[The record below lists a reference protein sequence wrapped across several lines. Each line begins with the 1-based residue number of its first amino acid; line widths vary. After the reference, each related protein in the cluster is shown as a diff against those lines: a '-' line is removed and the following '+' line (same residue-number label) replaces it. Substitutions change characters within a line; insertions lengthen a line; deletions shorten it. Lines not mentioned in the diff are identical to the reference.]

1 MKEHDFF
8 KQQQNFKKMI
18 SQMNTKDAMQY
29 LIHMRLFKDEED
41 CIQHLKRFS
50 NVEDAMKEL
59 FSKDCM
65 FPGFDEEYSMI
76 NKHQMLD
83 SILTLACRS
92 DKLPYRYFDNIS
104 EDCSFLNGDYE
115 YEESNWYLAH
125 EMLPSFIDQIEQT
138 CTYFHYDT
146 IDDLKYLYAT
156 DLLSYYLC
164 YIEAYETENKTD
176 MELLKRIKKMF
187 PKQKIP
193 SFKNMKLKQIDTMIL
208 EASMQLTSYGNDG
221 YYDETTKSF
230 YTDDDMMYMDIDEED
245 EIYRIELD
253 KKEILKRF
261 IDRLNPNRYDTDYLY
276 NCFYG
281 RKAFR
286 NCKDAFRK
294 YNILKDYE
302 CYEQNEITLACIG
315 WCIKYGYSY
324 KDLQV
329 DIKQL
334 KR

>member
-8 KQQQNFKKMI
+8 KQQENFGKMI
-18 SQMNTKDAMQY
+18 SQMKSENAIQY
-29 LIHMRLFKDEED
+29 LIDMHLFKDEED
-41 CIQHLKRFS
+41 CIQYLIRFS

-59 FSKDCM
+59 YSKDCV
-65 FPGFDEEYSMI
+65 FPGFDEDYSI
-76 NKHQMLD
+76 IRKNQMLD
-83 SILTLACRS
+83 SILTIACRS

-146 IDDLKYLYAT
+146 IDDLKYLYTT
-156 DLLSYYLC
+156 DLLNYYLC
-164 YIEAYETENKTD
+164 YIKTYGTENETD
-176 MELLKRIKKMF
+176 MKLLNRMKQLF

-193 SFKNMKLKQIDTMIL
+193 PFKNLKLKQIDTMML
-208 EASMQLTSYGNDG
+208 EATMHETSYGNNG

-230 YTDDDMMYMDIDEED
+230 YSNDDMMYMDINEED
-245 EIYRIELD
+245 ELYRIELD

-261 IDRLNPNRYDTDYLY
+261 IDRLDSNRYDTEYLY

-294 YNILKDYE
+294 YKILNDYE
-302 CYEQNEITLACIG
+302 CYEQNEIILACIG

-324 KDLQV
+324 TDLKV
-329 DIKQL
+329 DIRLL

>member
-8 KQQQNFKKMI
+8 EQQARFGKMI
-18 SQMNTKDAMQY
+18 SQMDTKDAMQY
-29 LIHMRLFKDEED
+29 LIDMHLFKDEED
-41 CIQHLKRFS
+41 CIQYLSRFS

-59 FSKDCM
+59 YSKDCV
-65 FPGFDEEYSMI
+65 FPGFDEDYSI
-76 NKHQMLD
+76 IRKNQMLD
-83 SILTLACRS
+83 SILTIVCRS

-104 EDCSFLNGDYE
+104 EDCSFLNGNYE

-146 IDDLKYLYAT
+146 IDDLTYLYTT
-156 DLLSYYLC
+156 DLLNYYLC
-164 YIEAYETENKTD
+164 YIKKYETENKTD
-176 MELLKRIKKMF
+176 IELLKRIKKMF

-193 SFKNMKLKQIDTMIL
+193 PFKNMKIEPIDTMML
-208 EASMQLTSYGNDG
+208 EATMEETSYGNNG

-245 EIYRIELD
+245 ELYRIELD

-261 IDRLNPNRYDTDYLY
+261 IDRLESDRYDTEYLY

-294 YNILKDYE
+294 YKILKDYE
-302 CYEQNEITLACIG
+302 RYEQNEIALACIG

-324 KDLQV
+324 TDLKV
-329 DIKQL
+329 DIQLL

>member
-8 KQQQNFKKMI
+8 EQQVSFGKMI
-18 SQMNTKDAMQY
+18 SQMNAKDAMQY
-29 LIHMRLFKDEED
+29 LIDMHLFKDEED
-41 CIQHLKRFS
+41 CIQYLERYS

-59 FSKDCM
+59 YSKDYM
-65 FPGFDEEYSMI
+65 FPGFDEDYSI
-76 NKHQMLD
+76 IRKHQMLD
-83 SILTLACRS
+83 SILTIACRS

-125 EMLPSFIDQIEQT
+125 EMLPSFIDQIEET
-138 CTYFHYDT
+138 CTYFHYDK
-146 IDDLKYLYAT
+146 IDDLTYLYTT
-156 DLLSYYLC
+156 DLLNYYLC
-164 YIEAYETENKTD
+164 YIEKYETENKTD
-176 MELLKRIKKMF
+176 IELLKRIKKMF

-193 SFKNMKLKQIDTMIL
+193 PFKNKELKQIDTMIL
-208 EASMQLTSYGNDG
+208 ELTMEETSYGNNG

-245 EIYRIELD
+245 ELYRIELD

-261 IDRLNPNRYDTDYLY
+261 IDRLDSNRYDTEYLY
-276 NCFYG
+276 HCYYG

-294 YNILKDYE
+294 YKVLKDYE
-302 CYEQNEITLACIG
+302 RYEQNEITLACIG

-324 KDLQV
+324 KDLKV
-329 DIKQL
+329 DIKLL

>member
-1 MKEHDFF
+1 MKEQDFF
-8 KQQQNFKKMI
+8 KQRVSFGKMI
-18 SQMNTKDAMQY
+18 SQMNTKDAIQY
-29 LIHMRLFKDEED
+29 LIDMHLFKDEED
-41 CIQHLKRFS
+41 CIQYLKRFS

-59 FSKDCM
+59 YSKDYV
-65 FPGFDEEYSMI
+65 FPGFDEDYSI
-76 NKHQMLD
+76 IRKHQMLD
-83 SILTLACRS
+83 SILTIACRS

-104 EDCSFLNGDYE
+104 EDCSFLNGKYE

-138 CTYFHYDT
+138 CTYFHYNT
-146 IDDLKYLYAT
+146 IDDLTYLYTT
-156 DLLSYYLC
+156 DLLNYYLC
-164 YIEAYETENKTD
+164 YIEKYETENKTD
-176 MELLKRIKKMF
+176 IELLKRIKKMF

-193 SFKNMKLKQIDTMIL
+193 PFKNMKIEQIDTMIL
-208 EASMQLTSYGNDG
+208 EAIMEETSYGNNG

-245 EIYRIELD
+245 ELYRIELD

-261 IDRLNPNRYDTDYLY
+261 INRLDSDRYDIEYLY

-294 YNILKDYE
+294 YKILKDYE
-302 CYEQNEITLACIG
+302 RYEQNEIALACIG

-329 DIKQL
+329 DIKLL